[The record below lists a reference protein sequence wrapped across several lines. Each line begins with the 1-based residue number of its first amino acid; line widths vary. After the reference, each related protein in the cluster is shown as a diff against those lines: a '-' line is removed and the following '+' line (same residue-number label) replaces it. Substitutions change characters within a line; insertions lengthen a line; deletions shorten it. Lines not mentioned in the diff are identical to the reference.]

1 MGRLTA
7 AQRRTMLDSPWF
19 GRLPEAAREE
29 VLELARLRELAD
41 GTLLYGKDRAADAWF
56 GIVEGAVRLGASA
69 PDGRQGLLTI
79 LEPGTW
85 FGDTSLFDGMPRP
98 HDAIAHGATS
108 VLSLP
113 APQFAA
119 LLERYPVL
127 YKHFVE
133 LFCQRTRLMFLA
145 MEAWTIL
152 PLEERLA
159 LHLVNLA
166 NGHGEREGDDLAIRL
181 HMPQEQLAQLLGVT
195 RQRISQ
201 ILRAWERHGRLRYRY
216 GHIVLCR
223 EWLAE
228 RSAPAHAIVLRPQG
242 MPAAH

>member
-1 MGRLTA
+1 
-7 AQRRTMLDSPWF
+7 MLDSPWF

-29 VLELARLRELAD
+29 VFSNARVREFAD
-41 GTLLYGKDRAADAWF
+41 GALLYGKDRVGDAWI
-56 GIVEGAVRLGASA
+56 GIVAGAVRLGASA
-69 PDGRQGLLTI
+69 PDGRQGLLAI

-98 HDAIAHGATS
+98 HDAVAHGATT
-108 VLSLP
+108 VLALP

-127 YKHFVE
+127 YRHFVE

-145 MEAWTIL
+145 MEAWTIQ

-201 ILRAWERHGRLRYRY
+201 ILRQWERRGRLRYRY
-216 GHIVLCR
+216 GHIVLRR

-228 RSAPAHAIVLRPQG
+228 RSAPAHALALRPQRV
-242 MPAAH
+242 PAAN

>member
-1 MGRLTA
+1 MPNRKFAVVLLVIWLIALAAIAAFAIRTLRISTDLRSFMPPPQTA
-7 AQRRTMLDSPWF
+7 DQQ
-19 GRLPEAAREE
+19 
-29 VLELARLRELAD
+29 
-41 GTLLYGKDRAADAWF
+41 LLMDQIG
-56 GIVEGAVRLGASA
+56 EG
-69 PDGRQGLLTI
+69 
-79 LEPGTW
+79 PGT
-85 FGDTSLFDGMPRP
+85 R
-98 HDAIAHGATS
+98 
-108 VLSLP
+108 
-113 APQFAA
+113 
-119 LLERYPVL
+119 LLL
-127 YKHFVE
+127 
-133 LFCQRTRLMFLA
+133 LA

-228 RSAPAHAIVLRPQG
+228 RAAPVHPIVLRPQRV
-242 MPAAH
+242 PAAH

>member
-1 MGRLTA
+1 M
-7 AQRRTMLDSPWF
+7 
-19 GRLPEAAREE
+19 
-29 VLELARLRELAD
+29 
-41 GTLLYGKDRAADAWF
+41 
-56 GIVEGAVRLGASA
+56 
-69 PDGRQGLLTI
+69 
-79 LEPGTW
+79 
-85 FGDTSLFDGMPRP
+85 
-98 HDAIAHGATS
+98 
-108 VLSLP
+108 LSLS
-113 APQFAA
+113 ALQFAA

-201 ILRAWERHGRLRYRY
+201 ILREWERRGWLHYRY
-216 GHIVLCR
+216 GRVVLHAA
-223 EWLAE
+223 WLAGRATGGLALSVRE
-228 RSAPAHAIVLRPQG
+228 GR
-242 MPAAH
+242 AAATH

>member
-1 MGRLTA
+1 M
-7 AQRRTMLDSPWF
+7 
-19 GRLPEAAREE
+19 
-29 VLELARLRELAD
+29 
-41 GTLLYGKDRAADAWF
+41 
-56 GIVEGAVRLGASA
+56 
-69 PDGRQGLLTI
+69 
-79 LEPGTW
+79 
-85 FGDTSLFDGMPRP
+85 
-98 HDAIAHGATS
+98 
-108 VLSLP
+108 LSLS

-145 MEAWTIL
+145 MEAWTIP

-181 HMPQEQLAQLLGVT
+181 HMPQEQLAQLLDVT

-201 ILRAWERHGRLRYRY
+201 ILREWGRHGRLRYRY
-216 GHIVLCR
+216 GHIVFSR

-228 RSAPAHAIVLRPQG
+228 RAEPVHPIALRRQRV
-242 MPAAH
+242 PAAH